1 MKWLLFTPAAQA
13 DLSDIWDY
21 SAATWGV
28 DQADL
33 YIDAIRDVCLAL
45 ADGRRPGCR
54 SMCGPAIARRQR
66 DRT

>member
-1 MKWLLFTPAAQA
+1 MKRLLFTPAAQA

-33 YIDAIRDVCLAL
+33 YIDVIRDVCLAL
-45 ADGRRPGCR
+45 ADGRRPGL
-54 SMCGPAIARRQR
+54 P
-66 DRT
+66 